1 MILKEIHQ
9 SVETITGQP
18 LSTIENK
25 KLFCGLVRKHDTTV
39 SQHQIAKYLQVPLS
53 NISYYLKQHTILSKN
68 VGYNYI
74 FKKIESDLIQ
84 RCKPF

>member
-18 LSTIENK
+18 LSSIENK
-25 KLFCGLVRKHDTTV
+25 KLFCGLARKHDTTV
-39 SQHQIAKYLQVPLS
+39 PQCQIAEYLQVPLS
-53 NISYYLKQHTILSKN
+53 NISYNLKQHTILSKK

-74 FKKIESDLIQ
+74 YKKIESDLIQ

>member
-25 KLFCGLVRKHDTTV
+25 KLFCGLVREHDTTV
-39 SQHQIAKYLQVPLS
+39 PQCCLIYPIIS
-53 NISYYLKQHTILSKN
+53 NN
-68 VGYNYI
+68 
-74 FKKIESDLIQ
+74 IQ
-84 RCKPF
+84 Y